1 MGHSAAR
8 GLRRRRS
15 ERPAGVVPRP
25 PLQRTLFL
33 QEHRYAAPSPLR
45 RRRAHQ
51 REGDEQHPSL
61 GGGRQT
67 LRPFEEFR
75 IPRLLQGPL
84 CQKTPPALRRRGT
97 RGHLQQVAEQY
108 VELRRLGRRRRQGH
122 RRGHR
127 HVGRLRLGQRF
138 RQSRTLDPGSAAR
151 LRLPAGKHRQGIC
164 QPRQGG
170 GRRRPDRRLRSTQS
184 VYRRFRRRRRSGPDL
199 RRIRRWTHLVRER
212 RHPHG
217 APLRRGT
224 AACEQTRGDP
234 PPSGDDRPGGVGF
247 RRRRASRPHRR
258 RRGRPRGLGAP
269 HGEGQKRHAPV
280 RIARLLHPAG
290 RSGQIRGP
298 LDPLRLRL
306 GRRRKTGHHCREL
319 GRRNRFH
326 PQPFGRRKPRV
337 GRSAP
342 LHRQRQAHP
351 HPGRGERFDT
361 GSRRTQMGLYG
372 ALRGRLGRR
381 RTSRHHHQLD
391 LGQNRMVPQPRRQRR
406 AKTRPGAARARG
418 LGGRGPQTRLELVD
432 ARTRHARHAMAH
444 DARGDGLERRRADGP
459 HRPRPGGLPRLLR
472 TFPHARRRTAA
483 PSRTPHLPRHE
494 LLALQLQKRGSE
506 CVGRASAAER
516 RHRRTIRTPQDLLHG
531 LGRRRTVGPDRG
543 QPERLLVPQRPRGA
557 GRGVVRIHGQRRRTH
572 TGWSHDLS
580 DPHRLAGRRYAGTPA
595 GAEDG
600 HFYRMANQQKQTR

>member
-1 MGHSAAR
+1 MWSYADWDGD
-8 GLRRRRS
+8 GDKDI
-15 ERPAGVVPRP
+15 VVGID
-25 PLQRTLFL
+25 TWDDYGWDNAF
-33 QEHRYAAPSPLR
+33 
-45 RRRAHQ
+45 
-51 REGDEQHPSL
+51 DSL
-61 GGGRQT
+61 GRWT
-67 LRPFEEFR
+67 R
-75 IPRLLQGPL
+75 GPL
-84 CQKTPPALRRRGT
+84 HG
-97 RGHLQQVAEQY
+97 Y
-108 VELRRLGRRRRQGH
+108 VYLLE
-122 RRGHR
+122 
-127 HVGRLRLGQRF
+127 
-138 RQSRTLDPGSAAR
+138 
-151 LRLPAGKHRQGIC
+151 KHRQGIC

-170 GRRRPDRRLRSTQS
+170 GCRRPDRRLRGAQS

-199 RRIRRWTHLVRER
+199 RRVRRWTHLVRER

-269 HGEGQKRHAPV
+269 HGEGQKRHAAV
-280 RIARLLHPAG
+280 RITRLLHPAG

-372 ALRGRLGRR
+372 ALRGRLGWR

-418 LGGRGPQTRLELVD
+418 LGGRGPPNPPGTGGRPNP
-432 ARTRHARHAMAH
+432 ARSSRN
-444 DARGDGLERRRADGP
+444 G
-459 HRPRPGGLPRLLR
+459 
-472 TFPHARRRTAA
+472 ARR
-483 PSRTPHLPRHE
+483 PW
-494 LLALQLQKRGSE
+494 
-506 CVGRASAAER
+506 
-516 RHRRTIRTPQDLLHG
+516 RRTGT
-531 LGRRRTVGPDRG
+531 
-543 QPERLLVPQRPRGA
+543 A
-557 GRGVVRIHGQRRRTH
+557 
-572 TGWSHDLS
+572 TG
-580 DPHRLAGRRYAGTPA
+580 
-595 GAEDG
+595 
-600 HFYRMANQQKQTR
+600 